1 MTITYKNTPVFY
13 STKGTGNPLVLLHG
27 FLESHKIWFPFIDK
41 LSSKRQ
47 VILIDL
53 PGHGQSG
60 TLSDVHN
67 MELMAEVV
75 REVLDELQIA
85 EVSFAGHSM
94 GGYVSLAFY
103 EKFPSMVKA
112 LLLVNST
119 SEEDS
124 EERKF
129 NRDRAINLVRR
140 NKRSFISMAI
150 SNLLTKENNQKFKRE
165 LNHLKEEAQKIT
177 ENSITAA
184 LKGMKIRTDRT
195 EILNQFNGQKIIIAG
210 QQDPVMS
217 FTSVQGIAAKTNSI
231 FKIFPDGH
239 LSFLENEADLLEIML
254 FID

>member
-27 FLESHKIWFPFIDK
+27 FLESHKIWLPFTDK
-41 LSSKRQ
+41 LSSERQ

-75 REVLDELQIA
+75 REVLNNIGISEASI
-85 EVSFAGHSM
+85 AGHSM

-103 EKFPSMVKA
+103 EKFPTMVKA
-112 LLLVNST
+112 LALINST

-129 NRDRAINLVRR
+129 NRDRAISLVQK
-140 NKRSFISMAI
+140 NKRSFVSMAI
-150 SNLLTKENNQKFKRE
+150 SNLLTKKNDQKFKGE
-165 LNHLKEEAQKIT
+165 LNILKEEGQKLT

-184 LKGMKIRTDRT
+184 LKGMKIRTNKT
-195 EILNQFNGQKIIIAG
+195 ELLAQFKGQKIIVAG
-210 QQDPVMS
+210 QKDPVMS
-217 FTSVQGIAAKTNSI
+217 FNSVKRVAKKTNSTL
-231 FKIFPDGH
+231 KTFPDGH
-239 LSFLENEADLLEIML
+239 LSFIENEADLLEIML
-254 FID
+254 LID